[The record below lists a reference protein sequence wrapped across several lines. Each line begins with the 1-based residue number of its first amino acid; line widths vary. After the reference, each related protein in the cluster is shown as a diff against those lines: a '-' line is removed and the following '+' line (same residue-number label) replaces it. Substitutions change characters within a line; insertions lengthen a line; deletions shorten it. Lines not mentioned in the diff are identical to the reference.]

1 MPITDIEYV
10 GLRSISPLQR
20 PLLTCIRGQQLN
32 NTQDKS
38 VSASSNKSKGS
49 KSKAS
54 DQRKSRQDSYKKKFG
69 NRPHMI
75 IPQEDFIWA
84 LDKHNSVKT
93 LFMECW
99 LSDPYGSHWQDL
111 KHSLKTG
118 SFKRAKKIL
127 FDKGLFIF
135 EPKKSIRD
143 GRETTHWRVLNLHGA
158 RKNDYWLNIEKSL
171 ETSEDTFHNQEDHA
185 LLSKDHPLPPKDHPG
200 YLEDHPRS
208 SISDQ
213 SQSQQAIPDPSE
225 TSQERLSNSSKELL
239 ETLATE
245 KEVSDRDRDFALE
258 EQITSASLQNE
269 NQVQSLHSFHCVTV
283 VPDCLKKEEEA
294 KAKSVEEQK
303 SLGAACPQT
312 PRGQKGKEIN
322 TSRNEEILNQEYIP
336 NPQSEEAVVRS
347 VAQNLAIEDQRAT
360 KEYQTTSKEAFDRIR
375 TIFDEK
381 KKQKL
386 AKREANLRGDSP
398 MSLSERQAFEQYKR
412 EVETNRKKQAE
423 EELVDFWDF

>member
-1 MPITDIEYV
+1 M
-10 GLRSISPLQR
+10 
-20 PLLTCIRGQQLN
+20 N
-32 NTQDKS
+32 NNSVKS
-38 VSASSNKSKGS
+38 VSASST

-54 DQRKSRQDSYKKKFG
+54 HQRKSRQDSYKKKFG
-69 NRPHMI
+69 SRPHMI

-127 FDKGLFIF
+127 SDKGLFIF

-245 KEVSDRDRDFALE
+245 KGVSDQLRCQASPDRDRDFALE
-258 EQITSASLQNE
+258 EQNTSASLQKENE
-269 NQVQSLHSFHCVTV
+269 VQSLHSFHCVPV

-303 SLGAACPQT
+303 PMGAACPQT
-312 PRGQKGKEIN
+312 PRGQMGKEIN
-322 TSRNEEILNQEYIP
+322 TSPNEEILNQEYIP
-336 NPQSEEAVVRS
+336 NPQSQEAVVRA
-347 VAQNLAIEDQRAT
+347 VAQNLAIEAQRTT
-360 KEYQTTSKEAFDRIR
+360 KEYQSTSKEAFARIR
-375 TIFDEK
+375 AILDEK

-386 AKREANLRGDSP
+386 AQREANLRGDSP
-398 MSLSERQAFEQYKR
+398 MSLNERQAFEEYKR
-412 EVETNRKKQAE
+412 EVETNRRKQAE

>member
-1 MPITDIEYV
+1 MRQHPEDWSTYM
-10 GLRSISPLQR
+10 
-20 PLLTCIRGQQLN
+20 RGQQLN
-32 NTQDKS
+32 NNSGKS
-38 VSASSNKSKGS
+38 LSTSATKSK
-49 KSKAS
+49 KS
-54 DQRKSRQDSYKKKFG
+54 QRKSRQDSYRQKFG

-111 KHSLKTG
+111 KHSLKPS
-118 SFKRAKKIL
+118 SFKRAKKIIS
-127 FDKGLFIF
+127 DKGLFIF

-158 RKNDYWLNIEKSL
+158 RKNDFWLNVEKSL
-171 ETSEDTFHNQEDHA
+171 ETSENTVCNLEN
-185 LLSKDHPLPPKDHPG
+185 HPRP
-200 YLEDHPRS
+200 LEDHPRPLEDHPRPLEDHPRP

-213 SQSQQAIPDPSE
+213 SQSQQAIQNP
-225 TSQERLSNSSKELL
+225 TGASQECLSNSPKELL
-239 ETLATE
+239 KTLPVE
-245 KEVSDRDRDFALE
+245 KEVGDRDRDFALG
-258 EQITSASLQNE
+258 EQNTSASLPNE
-269 NQVQSLHSFHCVTV
+269 NQVQSLHSFHCVPV

-303 SLGAACPQT
+303 SMGAACPQT
-312 PRGQKGKEIN
+312 PRGQMGKEIN
-322 TSRNEEILNQEYIP
+322 TSSNEEILNQEYIP
-336 NPQSEEAVVRS
+336 NPQSEDAIIRA
-347 VAQNLAIEDQRAT
+347 VAQNLAIEAQKTT
-360 KEYQTTSKEAFDRIR
+360 KEYESTSKEAFARIR
-375 TIFDEK
+375 AILDEK
-381 KKQKL
+381 KKQKQ

-412 EVETNRKKQAE
+412 EIETNRKKQAE